1 MTTNPVSTN
10 PEPADRVAANE
21 LLPFA
26 LDLVTAAGELT
37 QSYFRSNDL
46 EIVAKEDGTPVTQA
60 DQGAERLIRDA
71 IAAEFPDDAIMGEE
85 YGATGAASGRQW
97 VIDPIDG
104 TKSFTAGVPL
114 YANLLAVIDDGVP
127 VLGVLNLPA
136 VGEMLSA
143 VVGHGATCNGESIR
157 VNEKSSLK
165 GAYVMT
171 SSVRYW
177 PEDFLQRVLDEDMVL
192 RTWGDA
198 YGYAMVATGRAEAMI
213 DPRAYLWDVAPIGV
227 ILSEAGGAFTDL
239 AGNAQVTAG
248 NGIATNG
255 ILHDTFRTAFPA
267 AGWR

>member
-1 MTTNPVSTN
+1 MTS
-10 PEPADRVAANE
+10 ERRPAAD

-26 LDLVTAAGELT
+26 TELVAAAGELT
-37 QSYFRSNDL
+37 QSYFRSADL
-46 EIVAKEDGTPVTQA
+46 EVIAKADGSPVTAA
-60 DQGAERLIRDA
+60 DQGAEQLIRDA
-71 IAAEFPDDAIMGEE
+71 IAAEFPNDAIMGEE
-85 YGATGAASGRQW
+85 YGATEAGSGRQW

-114 YANLLAVIDDGVP
+114 YSNLLAVIDDGVP

-143 VVGHGATCNGESIR
+143 VTGHGATCNGESIR
-157 VNEKSSLK
+157 VSNKASLE

-177 PEDFLQRVLDEDMVL
+177 PEPFLEQVLEQGMIL

-213 DPRAYLWDVAPIGV
+213 DPRANLWDVAPIGV
-227 ILSEAGGAFTDL
+227 ILTEAGGAFTDL
-239 AGNAQVTAG
+239 LGNDQVTAG
-248 NGIATNG
+248 NGIGTNG
-255 ILHDTFRTAFPA
+255 ILHDAFRTVFPA
-267 AGWR
+267 SDWR

>member
-1 MTTNPVSTN
+1 MTSERTT
-10 PEPADRVAANE
+10 AAS

-26 LDLVTAAGELT
+26 LEVVEAAGKLT
-37 QSYFRSNDL
+37 QSFFRSPDL
-46 EIVAKEDGTPVTQA
+46 EIMAKEDGTPVTQA

-71 IAAEFPDDAIMGEE
+71 IAAEFPNDAIMGEE
-85 YGATGAASGRQW
+85 YGATDAASGRQW

-104 TKSFTAGVPL
+104 TKSFAAGVPL
-114 YANLLAVIDDGVP
+114 YANLLAVIDDGEP

-157 VNEKSSLK
+157 VSQKSTLH

-177 PEDFLQRVLDEDMVL
+177 PEDFLQRVLDEDMIL

-198 YGYAMVATGRAEAMI
+198 YGYAMVASGRAEAML
-213 DPRAYLWDVAPIGV
+213 DPRANLWDVAPIGV

-239 AGNAQVTAG
+239 EGNAQVTAG
-248 NGIATNG
+248 NGIGTNG
-255 ILHDTFRTAFPA
+255 VLHDTFCATFPA
-267 AGWR
+267 ADWR

>member
-1 MTTNPVSTN
+1 MTT
-10 PEPADRVAANE
+10 DRVAAHE

-26 LDLVTAAGELT
+26 KQVVAAAGELT
-37 QSYFRSNDL
+37 QRFFRSSDL
-46 EIVAKEDGTPVTQA
+46 EITAKSDGTPVTQA

-85 YGATGAASGRQW
+85 YGETQASSGRQW

-114 YANLLAVIDDGVP
+114 YSNLLAVIDDGVP
-127 VLGVLNLPA
+127 VLGIINLPA
-136 VGEMLSA
+136 VGEMLAA
-143 VVGHGATCNGESIR
+143 VAGHGATCNDEPCHVSD
-157 VNEKSSLK
+157 KSELQ

-177 PEDFLQRVLDEDMVL
+177 STEYQQQVLDQGIIL

-213 DPRAYLWDVAPIGV
+213 DPRANVWDVAPIGV

-239 AGNAQVTAG
+239 QGNDQVTAG
-248 NGIATNG
+248 NGIGTNG
-255 ILHDTFRTAFPA
+255 TLHQTFLDTFPA
-267 AGWR
+267 NRWL

>member
-1 MTTNPVSTN
+1 MTTNRRAPN
-10 PEPADRVAANE
+10 D

-26 LDLVTAAGELT
+26 LEVIAAAGELT
-37 QSYFRSNDL
+37 QRYFRSPDL
-46 EIVAKEDGTPVTQA
+46 EIVAKADGSPVTQA
-60 DQGAERLIRDA
+60 DQQAEQLIRDA
-71 IAAEFPDDAIMGEE
+71 IAAEFPNDSIMGEE
-85 YGATGAASGRQW
+85 HGASDATSGRKW

-136 VGEMLSA
+136 VDELLSA
-143 VVGHGATCNGESIR
+143 VVGHGATCNGEPIR
-157 VNEKSSLK
+157 VSDKASLD

-177 PEDFLQRVLDEDMVL
+177 PEEFLQRILDEGIIL

-213 DPRAYLWDVAPIGV
+213 DPRANLWDIAPIGV
-227 ILSEAGGAFTDL
+227 ILSQAGGTFTDL
-239 AGNAQVTAG
+239 AGNDRVTAG
-248 NGIATNG
+248 NGLGTNG
-255 ILHDTFRTAFPA
+255 ELHEQFRATFPA
-267 AGWR
+267 ADWR

>member
-1 MTTNPVSTN
+1 MTTRP
-10 PEPADRVAANE
+10 PAKD

-26 LDLVTAAGELT
+26 LEVVAAAGELT

-46 EIVAKEDGTPVTQA
+46 EVVAKADGSPVTVA
-60 DQGAERLIRDA
+60 DQSAERQIRDA
-71 IAAEFPDDAIMGEE
+71 ILETFPDDAIMGEE
-85 YGATGAASGRQW
+85 YGATNATSGRQW

-114 YANLLAVIDDGVP
+114 YANLLAVIDDGEP

-136 VGEMLSA
+136 VGEILAA
-143 VVGHGATCNGESIR
+143 VVGHGATCNDEPIR
-157 VNEKSSLK
+157 VSDKRSLT

-177 PEDFLQRVLDEDMVL
+177 PSEFQQRVLDEDMVL

-213 DPRAYLWDVAPIGV
+213 DPRANLWDVAPIGV

-239 AGNAQVTAG
+239 AGNAKVTAG
-248 NGIATNG
+248 NGIGTNG
-255 ILHDTFRTAFPA
+255 VLHDTFLDTFPA
-267 AGWR
+267 AHWL